1 MTKDGQKRPSFAI
14 LGIMRLDQAI
24 AARFPEISRRKAR
37 ELIAQKRVLVNERR
51 VGVASREVADADR
64 IAIVD
69 ADAPE
74 LPIITSTDDWV
85 AIDKPAGMPTQ
96 PPRDRKVRSAEEL
109 LRVRFGEIYLVHR
122 IDTPTSGIVLFAR
135 TRRAAA
141 GFSALFATGAI
152 RKTYVAIVQGLIP
165 ADTTIEE
172 PIDGREAKT
181 MVRPLREVD
190 GRTLVEAEILTGRT
204 HQIRIHLA
212 SIGHPVAG
220 DRRYAGPPAPRLML
234 HAWKLEHPSVG
245 SLIAPPPQAFAMT

>member
-1 MTKDGQKRPSFAI
+1 
-14 LGIMRLDQAI
+14 MRLDQAI
-24 AARFPEISRRKAR
+24 AARFQDISRRKAR

-51 VGVASREVADADR
+51 VGVASREVAGDDR

-69 ADAPE
+69 VDAPE
-74 LPIITSTDDWV
+74 VPIIASTDEWV

-96 PPRDRKVRSAEEL
+96 PPRDRKDRSAEEL

-122 IDTPTSGIVLFAR
+122 IDTPTSGVVLFAR
-135 TRRAAA
+135 TREAAA
-141 GFSALFATGAI
+141 RFSELFATGVI
-152 RKTYVAIVQGLIP
+152 RKIYVAVAAGSITAETI
-165 ADTTIEE
+165 IEE
-172 PIDGREAKT
+172 PIEGREAKT
-181 MVRPLREVD
+181 LVRPLREVG
-190 GRTLVEAEILTGRT
+190 GRTAVEAEILTGRT

-245 SLIAPPPQAFAMT
+245 SLVAPPPPEFGLL